1 MVENA
6 WRKVVF
12 IVALLALA
20 VWFWAGWGVML
31 GLDLKG
37 GARLVYRLDIDAAR
51 KSGQIDPNTSNRDVL
66 TETVTILQNRIDPQ
80 GVLEANINPEGNDRI
95 LIELPGKQES
105 EIKPVRDRIQQ
116 LGKLEWRLVID
127 DSNKKFD
134 LPEEKRRLE
143 AWLKKPENQQ
153 IVGLNPD
160 DISVFNSLSPEKGGP
175 KQPGKIKWVPMDP
188 KADPSPNEVRVPI
201 EYKDPKTGKTVKA
214 VARYIPVDLTEV
226 YFTGEDLKAGKI
238 RQTQDRFGLPAV
250 AFELKE
256 SKKAVFADFTAR
268 NKQRPFAIILNGK
281 CRSAPIIQD
290 RLPGSG
296 IITGGSKGFSGEE
309 VRNLIITLKTGA
321 LKVKPILESESTLGP
336 TLGETAIRTGVFSMA
351 VGGALVVLFM
361 LLFYRLAGLVA
372 VISLLVNMTYLMGA
386 MALFRFTLTLPGMAG
401 LVLTVGMAV
410 DGNILIFERIREEQD
425 KGKVL
430 IQAIKNGFQMALS
443 TIVDANVTT
452 LITALILYQVGTGP
466 IRGFAVT
473 LSIGILTSMFAA
485 LVVSKVLFHLLLEFG
500 ILKDRLSMGRIFT
513 NPNYPFLA
521 WRKVAMSLSA
531 AAMAIG
537 LFIFLDTDAHTK
549 LGIDFTGGA
558 SMRIVLK
565 QPEDIDLVRKKI
577 TEAIPGAIVNTLG
590 GSLGEMGEKGGPHV
604 VGHKAQTFAVKF
616 KLSPE
621 QVQKALA
628 SAETSK
634 TSTGGGPASKPASRP
649 AAGGTGSHGAMPQDL
664 GLIYKDKL
672 RKALKGWLV
681 STPTS
686 NKVIVPS
693 PDGTYSIVQFQLHTE
708 KPVRLADLKKALS
721 GYPHLS
727 ITPVRPED
735 KGKEAARD
743 FQISM
748 DMEAG
753 IRPEDI
759 DERLAPRLQGVK
771 AVDGSPIT
779 LTEPFPEFEMIGA
792 RVVGELQTSAILA
805 ILLSLFAVIMYI
817 RIRFHEYR
825 YGFAAVLALVHD
837 VTIALGA
844 VVLVNRL
851 GLVAAEIDLPLIA
864 AFLTIIGYSLNDT
877 IVVFDRIRENLPRMP
892 GSYEEIINASINQ
905 TLSRTIWTSFTTFMV
920 LLAIFVFNL
929 GQRNVL
935 EGFSFAMLVGV
946 VVGTYSSIFIA
957 SPVLVMLHRD
967 EKKA

>member
-12 IVALLALA
+12 IVVILALA
-20 VWFWAGWGVML
+20 LGLWMNWGVML

-80 GVLEANINPEGNDRI
+80 GILEANINPEGTDRI

-127 DSNKKFD
+127 EANKNFD

-143 AWLKKPENQQ
+143 EWLKKPENQQ
-153 IVGLNPD
+153 IVGTNPE
-160 DISVFNSLSPEKGGP
+160 DISVFNSLPADKGGP
-175 KQPGKIKWVPMDP
+175 KRPGKIRWIPMDP
-188 KADPSPNEVRVPI
+188 KADPTPSEVRVPI
-201 EYKDPKTGKTVKA
+201 EYKDPKTGKTIKA
-214 VARYIPVDLTEV
+214 LARYIPVSLEEV

-238 RQTQDRFGLPAV
+238 RQTQDRYSMPAV
-250 AFELKE
+250 SFELKE
-256 SKKAVFADFTAR
+256 SKKAEFTDFTAR

-281 CRSAPIIQD
+281 CRSAPIIQE
-290 RLPGSG
+290 RLPGAG
-296 IITGGSKGFSGEE
+296 IITGGSKGFTGEE

-351 VGGALVVLFM
+351 VGGAMVVLFM
-361 LLFYRLAGLVA
+361 LLFYRLAGVVA
-372 VISLLVNMTYLMGA
+372 VLSLLVNMTYLMGA
-386 MALFRFTLTLPGMAG
+386 MSLFRFTLTLPGMAG

-430 IQAIKNGFQMALS
+430 IQSIKNGFQMALS

-500 ILKDRLSMGRIFT
+500 ILKDRLKMGRIFT
-513 NPNYPFLA
+513 NPRYSFLS

-558 SMRIVLK
+558 SMRIVLN
-565 QPEDIDLVRKKI
+565 QPQNIDLVRKKI
-577 TEAIPGAIVNTLG
+577 HKVIPGAIVNTLG
-590 GSLGEMGEKGGPHV
+590 GSLAEIGEKGAPHV

-621 QVQKALA
+621 QVKAALEGPGA
-628 SAETSK
+628 SSRAT
-634 TSTGGGPASKPASRP
+634 SKPAS
-649 AAGGTGSHGAMPQDL
+649 GSPGSTQSQGKDL
-664 GLIYKDKL
+664 GIVYKNKL
-672 RKALKGWLV
+672 RDALKGWLV

-686 NKVIVPS
+686 DKKIIPS
-693 PDGTYSIVQFQLHTE
+693 PDGTYTVVQFQLHTE
-708 KPVRLADLKKALS
+708 RPVKLADLEKALA
-721 GYPHLS
+721 GYRNLS
-727 ITPVRPED
+727 ITPANPGD
-735 KGKEAARD
+735 KGKEAVKD
-743 FQISM
+743 FKITM

-759 DERLAPRLQGVK
+759 DERLAPRLKGVK
-771 AVDGSPIT
+771 TVDGTAIT

-817 RIRFHEYR
+817 RIRFHEYK

-877 IVVFDRIRENLPRMP
+877 IVVFDRVRENLPRMP
-892 GSYEEIINASINQ
+892 GTYEQVINDSINQ

-920 LLAIFVFNL
+920 LLAIFVFNV

-946 VVGTYSSIFIA
+946 IVGTYSSVFIA
-957 SPVLVMLHRD
+957 SPILVMLHKG
-967 EKKA
+967 EGNKA

>member
-12 IVALLALA
+12 IVVLLALA
-20 VWFWAGWGVML
+20 LFLWADWGVML
-31 GLDLKG
+31 GLDLRG

-143 AWLKKPENQQ
+143 DWLKKPENQQ
-153 IVGLNPD
+153 LIGLDPEN
-160 DISVFNSLSPEKGGP
+160 ISVFNSLPADKGGP
-175 KQPGKIKWVPMDP
+175 KQPGKIRWIPMDP
-188 KADPSPNEVRVPI
+188 NADPATSEVRVPI
-201 EYKDPKTGKTVKA
+201 QWKDPKTGKIQKGL
-214 VARYIPVDLTEV
+214 ARYIPVDLTEV

-238 RQTQDRFGLPAV
+238 RQTQDRYGLPAV

-256 SKKAVFADFTAR
+256 SKKAEFTDFTAR

-281 CRSAPIIQD
+281 CRSAPIIQE

-336 TLGETAIRTGVFSMA
+336 TLGETAIRTGVFSMI
-351 VGGALVVLFM
+351 VGGAAVVLFM

-372 VISLLVNMTYLMGA
+372 VISLFVNMTYLMGA

-430 IQAIKNGFQMALS
+430 VQAIKNGFQMALS

-452 LITALILYQVGTGP
+452 LITAIILYQVGTGP

-500 ILKDRLSMGRIFT
+500 VLKDRLKMGRIFT

-521 WRKVAMSLSA
+521 YRKVAMSLSA

-565 QPEDIDLVRKKI
+565 EPHDIDLVRKKI
-577 TEAIPGAIVNTLG
+577 TQAIPGAIVNTLG
-590 GSLGEMGEKGGPHV
+590 GSLGEIGEKGTPHV

-621 QVQKALA
+621 QVKAFTENKGA
-628 SAETSK
+628 A
-634 TSTGGGPASKPASRP
+634 ASKPSQ
-649 AAGGTGSHGAMPQDL
+649 AGGKALPARDL
-664 GLIYKDKL
+664 GAVYKNKL
-672 RKALKGWLV
+672 REALKGWLV

-686 NKVIVPS
+686 NKKIIPS
-693 PDGTYSIVQFQLHTE
+693 PDGTYTIVQFVLHAE
-708 KPVRLADLKKALS
+708 KPVRISDLKKALAGFS
-721 GYPHLS
+721 HLS
-727 ITPVRPED
+727 IVPARPED
-735 KGKEAARD
+735 KGKKAARD
-743 FQISM
+743 FKVTM

-753 IRPEDI
+753 IRPADI
-759 DERLAPRLQGVK
+759 DERLASRLKGVK
-771 AVDGSPIT
+771 TVDGTPIA

-805 ILLSLFAVIMYI
+805 IILSLFAVIMYI
-817 RIRFHEYR
+817 RVRFHEYK

-851 GLVAAEIDLPLIA
+851 GLVSAEIDLPLIA

-892 GSYEEIINASINQ
+892 GTYEQIINDSINQ

-920 LLAIFVFNL
+920 LLAIFVFNV

-957 SPVLVMLHRD
+957 SPILVMLHKG
-967 EKKA
+967 EQKKA